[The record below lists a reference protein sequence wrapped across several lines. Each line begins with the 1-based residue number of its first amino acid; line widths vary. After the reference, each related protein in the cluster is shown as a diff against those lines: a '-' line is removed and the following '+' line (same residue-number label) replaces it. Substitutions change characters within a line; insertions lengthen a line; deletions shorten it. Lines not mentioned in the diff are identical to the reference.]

1 MRRSGSKKSMR
12 AGSVRSLDRERYGA
26 DGVDDINSAFAVPIP
41 TDGNPTEA
49 LANRFQCTS
58 SFFINFTLF
67 FILFFILLLSNRH

>member
-26 DGVDDINSAFAVPIP
+26 DGIDDINSAFAVPIP

-49 LANRFQCTS
+49 LANRFQCTFF
-58 SFFINFTLF
+58 SFIFCYSYQIDTDT
-67 FILFFILLLSNRH
+67 R